1 MFCKFC
7 THKAP
12 ISGMLANLAPFCNTV
27 YGAGAKS
34 GQLRP
39 LWSGINLAVNDWMR
53 ILKTRMIECT
63 ATISPPDQQA
73 I

>member
-1 MFCKFC
+1 MFCKFF

-12 ISGMLANLAPFCNTV
+12 ISGMLANLAPFCNTI

-39 LWSGINLAVNDWMR
+39 LWSGINLAVN
-53 ILKTRMIECT
+53 
-63 ATISPPDQQA
+63 S
-73 I
+73 